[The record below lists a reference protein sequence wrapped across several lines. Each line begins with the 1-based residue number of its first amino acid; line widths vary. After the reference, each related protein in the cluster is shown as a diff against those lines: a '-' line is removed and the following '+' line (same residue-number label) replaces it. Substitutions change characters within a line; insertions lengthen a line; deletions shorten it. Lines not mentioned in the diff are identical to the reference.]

1 MPTTQL
7 TYRTREGDVTNAA
20 DWGVVFLSYRKKNVV
35 YRNDVVR
42 DILDANDCAVW
53 FDRNLTAG
61 EDYNAEI
68 DAALDR
74 MNVFVLLV
82 TPLTFEPDCY
92 VMKKEIPRALERKI
106 PIIPVILE
114 ETDMERFAKVL
125 GNIHSLDKR
134 KPDEYEDGLRLSL
147 SLHLLTKDEKERI
160 HMAQRES
167 APRAA
172 QTIYLQGLGWLTGEN
187 CERDPDRGAQMITA
201 AAMSGECPEAVLRL
215 AQMYETG
222 DGVARSWN
230 AAIDWYG
237 RYTAAMEPRFGQNE
251 DDDESIAKAYDSRG
265 ILLRDSGRLTAAR
278 EAFTAYNRHCEQMV
292 AHYGGKSERALSIS
306 YNRLGDVC
314 MADGDL
320 SGAKEYYL
328 KDLAISEQ
336 LAKQS
341 EGTQAQRDLSISY
354 NKLGDVC
361 KADGDLSGAK
371 AYYLKALA
379 IREQLAKQ
387 SEGTQA
393 QRDLSISYGNLGDV
407 CKADG
412 DLSGAKAYYGKA
424 LAISEQLAK
433 QSEGTQAQ
441 DDLGISYAKLALI
454 EGWEAGERKAFAQKA
469 KEIFDQQY
477 QTTGLNSFKEKAD
490 AMTVLLMLLSFTEN
504 KEDNNKVDSTENEET
519 PSTELDSSI
528 EPLSDEAPS
537 AEVNRIP
544 LSSDVSVPA
553 SGGRKKTPLGWLLVL
568 LMAVIAAGAAV
579 QLTGAFDL
587 LGWLRG
593 LFG

>member
-134 KPDEYEDGLRLSL
+134 KPDEYEDGLRKAL

-341 EGTQAQRDLSISY
+341 EGTDAQRDLSISY
-354 NKLGDVC
+354 ERLGDVC
-361 KADGDLSGAK
+361 QADGDLSGAK
-371 AYYLKALA
+371 
-379 IREQLAKQ
+379 E
-387 SEGTQA
+387 
-393 QRDLSISYGNLGDV
+393 
-407 CKADG
+407 
-412 DLSGAKAYYGKA
+412 YYGKA

>member
-92 VMKKEIPRALERKI
+92 VMTKEIPRALERKI

-134 KPDEYEDGLRLSL
+134 KPDEYEDGLRKSL

-187 CERDPDRGAQMITA
+187 CERDPDKGAQMITA

-251 DDDESIAKAYDSRG
+251 DDDESIAMAYDSRG
-265 ILLRDSGRLTAAR
+265 MLLHDSGRLTAAR

-292 AHYGGKSERALSIS
+292 AHYGGKSERELSIS
-306 YNRLGDVC
+306 YERLGDVC
-314 MADGDL
+314 QADGD
-320 SGAKEYYL
+320 
-328 KDLAISEQ
+328 I
-336 LAKQS
+336 
-341 EGTQAQRDLSISY
+341 
-354 NKLGDVC
+354 
-361 KADGDLSGAK
+361 
-371 AYYLKALA
+371 
-379 IREQLAKQ
+379 
-387 SEGTQA
+387 
-393 QRDLSISYGNLGDV
+393 
-407 CKADG
+407 
-412 DLSGAKAYYGKA
+412 SGAKAYYGKA
-424 LAISEQLAK
+424 LAIFEQLAK
-433 QSEGTQAQ
+433 QSEGTDAQ
-441 DDLGISYAKLALI
+441 RDLAIS
-454 EGWEAGERKAFAQKA
+454 
-469 KEIFDQQY
+469 
-477 QTTGLNSFKEKAD
+477 
-490 AMTVLLMLLSFTEN
+490 
-504 KEDNNKVDSTENEET
+504 
-519 PSTELDSSI
+519 
-528 EPLSDEAPS
+528 
-537 AEVNRIP
+537 
-544 LSSDVSVPA
+544 
-553 SGGRKKTPLGWLLVL
+553 
-568 LMAVIAAGAAV
+568 
-579 QLTGAFDL
+579 
-587 LGWLRG
+587 
-593 LFG
+593 

>member
-82 TPLTFEPDCY
+82 TPLTFEPDSY

-134 KPDEYEDGLRLSL
+134 KPDEYEDGLRKAL

-187 CERDPDRGAQMITA
+187 CERDPDKGAQMITA

-251 DDDESIAKAYDSRG
+251 DDDESIAMAYDSRG

-292 AHYGGKSERALSIS
+292 AHYGGKSERELSIS
-306 YNRLGDVC
+306 YERLGDVC
-314 MADGDL
+314 QADGDL
-320 SGAKEYYL
+320 SGAKE
-328 KDLAISEQ
+328 
-336 LAKQS
+336 
-341 EGTQAQRDLSISY
+341 
-354 NKLGDVC
+354 
-361 KADGDLSGAK
+361 
-371 AYYLKALA
+371 
-379 IREQLAKQ
+379 
-387 SEGTQA
+387 
-393 QRDLSISYGNLGDV
+393 
-407 CKADG
+407 
-412 DLSGAKAYYGKA
+412 YYGKA

-441 DDLGISYAKLALI
+441 DDLAVSCYKL
-454 EGWEAGERKAFAQKA
+454 GTFDGMDAGERRAF
-469 KEIFDQQY
+469 
-477 QTTGLNSFKEKAD
+477 LEKALGIW
-490 AMTVLLMLLSFTEN
+490 TKLSH
-504 KEDNNKVDSTENEET
+504 ET
-519 PSTELDSSI
+519 SVPEYKRRADIAQSALDS
-528 EPLSDEAPS
+528 LEAPS

-544 LSSDVSVPA
+544 LSSDVSAPA

-568 LMAVIAAGAAV
+568 LMAAIAAGAAV

>member
-134 KPDEYEDGLRLSL
+134 KPDEYEDGLRKAL

-341 EGTQAQRDLSISY
+341 EGTDAQRDLSISY

-371 AYYLKALA
+371 AYYLKDLA
-379 IREQLAKQ
+379 ISEQLAKQ
-387 SEGTQA
+387 SEGTDA
-393 QRDLSISYGNLGDV
+393 QRDLSISYNKLGDV

-412 DLSGAKAYYGKA
+412 DLSGAKAYYLKD

>member
-92 VMKKEIPRALERKI
+92 VMTKEIPRALERKI

-134 KPDEYEDGLRLSL
+134 KPDEYEDGLRKSL

-187 CERDPDRGAQMITA
+187 CERDPDKGAQMITA

-251 DDDESIAKAYDSRG
+251 DDDESIAMAYDSRG

-314 MADGDL
+314 KADGDL
-320 SGAKEYYL
+320 SGAKAYYG
-328 KDLAISEQ
+328 KALAIREQ

-371 AYYLKALA
+371 EYYLK
-379 IREQLAKQ
+379 
-387 SEGTQA
+387 
-393 QRDLSISYGNLGDV
+393 D
-407 CKADG
+407 
-412 DLSGAKAYYGKA
+412 

-441 DDLGISYAKLALI
+441 DDLAVSCYNLGTLD
-454 EGWEAGERKAFAQKA
+454 GMDAGERRAF
-469 KEIFDQQY
+469 
-477 QTTGLNSFKEKAD
+477 LEKALGIW
-490 AMTVLLMLLSFTEN
+490 TKLSR
-504 KEDNNKVDSTENEET
+504 ET
-519 PSTELDSSI
+519 SLPEYKRRADIAQSALDS
-528 EPLSDEAPS
+528 LEAPS

>member
-134 KPDEYEDGLRLSL
+134 KPDEYEDGLRKAL

-371 AYYLKALA
+371 AYYLK
-379 IREQLAKQ
+379 
-387 SEGTQA
+387 
-393 QRDLSISYGNLGDV
+393 D
-407 CKADG
+407 
-412 DLSGAKAYYGKA
+412 